1 MVKCEMYQRLVGML
15 IYLPHS
21 RPNVAHVINVVSQ
34 FTHFP
39 REVHQELVSRI
50 LCYLKSTPRKGIL
63 FHKNEELSLE
73 ASTDAELIH

>member
-1 MVKCEMYQRLVGML
+1 MVKGEMYQRLVGML

-50 LCYLKSTPRKGIL
+50 LSLLEIYSKKGFI
-63 FHKNEELSLE
+63 S
-73 ASTDAELIH
+73 